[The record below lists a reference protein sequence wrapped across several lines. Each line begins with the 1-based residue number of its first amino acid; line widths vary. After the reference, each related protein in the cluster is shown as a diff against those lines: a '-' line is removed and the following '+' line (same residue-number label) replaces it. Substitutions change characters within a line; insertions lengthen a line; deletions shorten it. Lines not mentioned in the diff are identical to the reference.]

1 MTSPT
6 INGLSVWAERHF
18 YRLLLC
24 ADDYG
29 CFEAT
34 PAVIKGRCYALQ
46 RTTENQVI
54 KWHGELEA
62 GGVLNFWEA
71 EGRTF
76 GIFINFDKHNSKY
89 CVTED
94 GKPTRHRRRTP
105 EPPGE
110 FFATFCQDLP
120 NPNPNPKHNPK
131 TPTKDEARKY
141 YSDKLGS
148 AAIDLEGVIYDFCN
162 TRKTKTLT
170 PKRLIWVT
178 DKLSKFSYHV
188 LMDAKREWN
197 EKRYA
202 REGKREEYF
211 IGICRRL
218 AREVE
223 FRRGR

>member
-1 MTSPT
+1 
-6 INGLSVWAERHF
+6 
-18 YRLLLC
+18 LC

-62 GGVLNFWEA
+62 AGVLNFWEA

-76 GIFINFDKHNSKY
+76 GIFINFDKHNSRY

-131 TPTKDEARKY
+131 TPTAEEAKTYYEKKLESMASRLSGLMHDFAAARKAN
-141 YSDKLGS
+141 K
-148 AAIDLEGVIYDFCN
+148 
-162 TRKTKTLT
+162 LT
-170 PKRLIWVT
+170 PKLVMKIT
-178 DKLSKFSYHV
+178 DGFLKFSPN
-188 LMDAKREWN
+188 LLIEAKGVWE

-202 REGKREEYF
+202 GEGKRENYF
-211 IGICRRL
+211 FGICRRL
-218 AREVE
+218 RDEAE
-223 FRRGR
+223 FRKCR